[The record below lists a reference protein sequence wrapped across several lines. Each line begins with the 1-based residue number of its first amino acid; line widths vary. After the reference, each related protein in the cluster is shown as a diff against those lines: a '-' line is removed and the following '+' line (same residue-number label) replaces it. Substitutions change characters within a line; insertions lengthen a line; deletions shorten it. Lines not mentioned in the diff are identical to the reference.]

1 MSKVLPGFETILLL
15 PAIEINGVP
24 WIITP
29 TGLVD
34 YENPTSAALNVYIPI
49 TKPSQPYAAQGGNI
63 SCAILDD
70 LNLGLTDSD
79 TDDSKTICSKGNSA
93 DLTFYN
99 FDAELNAKRDED
111 ITADGLFN
119 LYRDLTRAPDLQYFI
134 AHRVRGEYNSTDLA
148 APGQEWDFYYVHTD
162 VQVTGYGDNEHLQAQ
177 QTFVPKN
184 VVNVR
189 HTLSA

>member
-15 PAIEINGVP
+15 PAIEVNGVP

-34 YENPTSAALNVYIPI
+34 YENPTAAALNVYLNI
-49 TKPSQPYAAQGGNI
+49 TKPSDNYASQGGNI
-63 SCAILDD
+63 SCAVLDD

-79 TDDSKTICSKGNSA
+79 TDDAKTVCSKGNTA
-93 DLTFYN
+93 ALTFYN

-111 ITADGLFN
+111 IDADGLYN
-119 LYRDLTRAPDLQYFI
+119 LFRDLTRAPDVQYFI
-134 AHRVRGEYNSTDLA
+134 AHRVRGEYNSTDA
-148 APGQEWDFYYVHTD
+148 AAAGQEWDFYYVNTD
-162 VQVTGYGDNEHLQAQ
+162 IQVPGYGDNEHIQAQ
-177 QTFVPKN
+177 TSFIPKN

-189 HTLSA
+189 HTLTA

>member
-1 MSKVLPGFETILLL
+1 MSKVLPGFETILAL

-34 YENPTSAALNVYIPI
+34 YENPTAAALNVYIPI
-49 TKPSQPYAAQGGNI
+49 VKPSDPYASQGGNI
-63 SCAILDD
+63 SCAIQDD
-70 LNLGLTDSD
+70 LTLGLTDSD

-99 FDAELNAKRDED
+99 FEIQLNAKRDED
-111 ITADGLFN
+111 IDADGLLN
-119 LYRDLTRAPDLQYFI
+119 LFRDLTRAPDLPYII

-148 APGQEWDFYYVHTD
+148 AAGQEWDFYYVHSD

-189 HTLSA
+189 HILSA